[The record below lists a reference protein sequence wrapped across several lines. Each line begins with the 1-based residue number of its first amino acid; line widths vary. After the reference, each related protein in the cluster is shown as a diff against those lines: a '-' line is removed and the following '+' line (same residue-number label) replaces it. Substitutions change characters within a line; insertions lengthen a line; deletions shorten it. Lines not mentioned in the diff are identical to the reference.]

1 MQNTLELH
9 GKAVAD
15 DSRIPVE
22 TGINKVGREVKMDY
36 SGLAKT
42 ILQQVGGPSNV
53 AALVHCATRL
63 RFTLHDNAKADK
75 AALKEL
81 DGVMS
86 VVESGG
92 QFQVICGSHVSHV
105 HSALQNLLAGGDGQ
119 PAADKAKAKPKGS
132 LGARVFEIVS
142 GSFSPLIGAMAGT
155 GMLKALLAV
164 LVMLDLLSH
173 ESSTYHMLD
182 AVANSV
188 FYFLPVLLG
197 ISAATK
203 LGANGYIGG
212 AIGAALLEPNFT
224 GLIGADGANF
234 FGIPLV
240 AINYA
245 STVFPVFM
253 AVMMLAVVEKFLKR
267 TCPQSIQL
275 FMVPMLSL
283 LVVVPLTM
291 LVFGPFGVYLGNG
304 IAAGIQFLIEQSG
317 ILTGAVIGAS
327 MMFLVVFGLHWGL
340 VPILISNLAA
350 GGDPIGAMWAA
361 STFAQMGVAVA
372 IFLRA
377 KDLKTRAIAGPAA
390 VTGLLAGVTEPIIY
404 GLIMQYRRTIPV
416 VMIAGAIGGALMGMF
431 KVKIIAFGF
440 HSILT
445 IPVFSPMVS
454 YVIGIG
460 TAFGLAMLL
469 TLMVGYD
476 KKPAAKPEGE
486 DKTSVAVS
494 ASAVS

>member
-1 MQNTLELH
+1 MN
-9 GKAVAD
+9 
-15 DSRIPVE
+15 
-22 TGINKVGREVKMDY
+22 Y
-36 SGLAKT
+36 SDLAKT
-42 ILQQVGGPSNV
+42 ILSQVGGAANV

-63 RFTLHDNAKADK
+63 RFTLHDHAKADK

-81 DGVMS
+81 DGVIG

-105 HSALQNLLAGGDGQ
+105 YGALQGLLAGGGGQ
-119 PAADKAKAKPKGS
+119 PAAEAAKAKPKGS
-132 LGARVFEIVS
+132 LGARAFEIVS

-155 GMLKALLAV
+155 GMLKAVLAV
-164 LVMLDLLSH
+164 LVMLHLLAQD
-173 ESSTYHMLD
+173 SSTYHVLD

-197 ISAATK
+197 VSAAIK
-203 LGANGYIGG
+203 MGANGYIGG

-224 GLIGADGANF
+224 GLIGAGHATF

-253 AVMMLAVVEKFLKR
+253 AVMMLAFVEKWLKR

-291 LVFGPFGVYLGNG
+291 LVFGPFGVYLGNA
-304 IAAGIQFLIEQSG
+304 IAAGIQFLIEHSG
-317 ILTGAVIGAS
+317 ILTGAVVGGS
-327 MMFLVVFGLHWGL
+327 MMFLVVMGLHWGI
-340 VPILISNLAA
+340 VPIIIANLAV
-350 GGDPIGAMWAA
+350 GGDAIAAMWAPC
-361 STFAQMGVAVA
+361 TFAQMGVAVA

-377 KDLKTRAIAGPAA
+377 KDTKTRAIAGPAA

-404 GLIMQYRRTIPV
+404 GLLMQYRRTIPV
-416 VMIAGAIGGALMGMF
+416 VVIAGAIGGAIIGLF
-431 KVKIIAFGF
+431 QVKLTAFAF
-440 HSILT
+440 HNILS
-445 IPVFSPMVS
+445 IPVFSPMLA

-460 TAFGLAMLL
+460 VAFGLAMLL
-469 TLMVGYD
+469 TLVLGYD
-476 KKPAAKPEGE
+476 KKPVEKLAKNKAGF
-486 DKTSVAVS
+486 VAS
-494 ASAVS
+494 SQIAG

>member
-1 MQNTLELH
+1 
-9 GKAVAD
+9 
-15 DSRIPVE
+15 
-22 TGINKVGREVKMDY
+22 MDY

-63 RFTLHDNAKADK
+63 RFSLHDNAKADK

-119 PAADKAKAKPKGS
+119 PAADKAKTKAKPKGS
-132 LGARVFEIVS
+132 VGARIFEVVS

-164 LVMLDLLSH
+164 LVMLDLLAP
-173 ESSTYHMLD
+173 ESSTYQVLN

-197 ISAATK
+197 ISAAIK

-224 GLIGADGANF
+224 GLIGADGATF

-253 AVMMLAVVEKFLKR
+253 AVMMLAFVEKWLKR
-267 TCPQSIQL
+267 VCPQSIQL

-283 LVVVPLTM
+283 LAVVPLTM
-291 LVFGPFGVYLGNG
+291 LVFGPFGVYLGNM

-317 ILTGAVIGAS
+317 ILSGAVVGGS

-340 VPILISNLAA
+340 VPIFITNLAN
-350 GGDPIGAMWAA
+350 GGDFIGPMAAA
-361 STFAQMGVAVA
+361 STFAQMGVAVG

-377 KDLKTRAIAGPAA
+377 KSTKDRAIAGPSA

-416 VMIAGAIGGALMGMF
+416 AVIAGAVGGALNGMF
-431 KVKIIAFGF
+431 KVKLTTFAFQ
-440 HSILT
+440 SILT
-445 IPVFSPMVS
+445 IPVFSPVVS

-460 TAFGLAMLL
+460 TAFALAILL
-469 TLMVGYD
+469 TLVVGYD
-476 KKPAAKPEGE
+476 RKPAAKVDTDKEGS
-486 DKTSVAVS
+486 TSPALA
-494 ASAVS
+494 AS

>member
-1 MQNTLELH
+1 MVQQQRTIRVYPWKRVSTE
-9 GKAVAD
+9 
-15 DSRIPVE
+15 
-22 TGINKVGREVKMDY
+22 VGREVQMNY
-36 SGLAKT
+36 SDLAKT
-42 ILQQVGGPSNV
+42 ILQQVGGASNV

-63 RFTLHDNAKADK
+63 RFTLHDHAKADK

-105 HSALQNLLAGGDGQ
+105 YSALQSLQSGGDGQ
-119 PAADKAKAKPKGS
+119 PAADKADKAKAKPKGS
-132 LGARVFEIVS
+132 LGARIFEVVS

-164 LVMLDLLSH
+164 LVMLDLLTQ
-173 ESSTYHMLD
+173 ESSTYHVLD
-182 AVANSV
+182 SVANSV

-197 ISAATK
+197 ISAAIK
-203 LGANGYIGG
+203 MGANGYIGG

-224 GLIGADGANF
+224 GLIGADGATF

-245 STVFPVFM
+245 STVFPIFM
-253 AVMMLAVVEKFLKR
+253 AVMLLAVVEKFLKR

-283 LVVVPLTM
+283 LAVVPLTM
-291 LVFGPFGVYLGNG
+291 LVFGPFGVYLGNA
-304 IAAGIQFLIEQSG
+304 IAAGIQFLIEHSG
-317 ILTGAVIGAS
+317 ILTGAVVGGS
-327 MMFLVVFGLHWGL
+327 MMFLVVMGLHWGI
-340 VPILISNLAA
+340 VPIIIANLAA
-350 GGDPIGAMWAA
+350 GGDPIAAMWAPA
-361 STFAQMGVAVA
+361 TFAQMGVALA

-377 KDLKTRAIAGPAA
+377 KDTKTRAIAGPAA

-404 GLIMQYRRTIPV
+404 GLIMKYRRTIPV
-416 VMIAGAIGGALMGMF
+416 VVVAGAIGGAINGLF
-431 KVKIIAFGF
+431 QTKLVAFGF

-445 IPVFSPMVS
+445 IPVFSPVLP

-460 TAFGLAMLL
+460 VAFGLAMLL

-476 KKPAAKPEGE
+476 KKPAEKSAKAEA
-486 DKTSVAVS
+486 VATVP
-494 ASAVS
+494 APVAN